1 MRRALI
7 ALVAASCLACGDTP
21 PPKTASPSLV
31 SEAPVPPGAVRVS
44 ASEGAEAVEV
54 VYRAGLVPD
63 TVAAWYRRWFLEHRW
78 RITGDTRLADG
89 TLVLHADSA
98 AQPLWLMIRPD
109 PAGANF
115 SVMSAEPGA
124 APR

>member
-1 MRRALI
+1 MRRTLI
-7 ALVAASCLACGDTP
+7 VPVVASCLACGDSP

-31 SEAPVPPGAVRVS
+31 SEAPVPPGAVRLS
-44 ASEGAEAVEV
+44 ASVGAEAVEAI
-54 VYRAGLVPD
+54 YRAGFLPD
-63 TVAAWYRRWFLEHRW
+63 TVAAWYRRWFLEHHW
-78 RITGDTRLADG
+78 RIAGDARLPDR

-98 AQPLWLMIRPD
+98 AKPLWLMIRPD

-124 APR
+124 